1 MTHEELL
8 AYYTTPGIFTTVRG
22 YEAQIDAMPHDIPA
36 IAAAVS
42 GLIVHQALAPAYK
55 VTLSPE
61 QIAQSQLHTA
71 EAMLANATAHNNSPL
86 TETRDPNE
94 RAVGVC
100 RHFATLFVAILRHK
114 GIPARVRA
122 GFADYFGNALHGEH
136 WVGEY
141 WHAEQS
147 RWILIDPT
155 FDDMQRKIFK
165 PDVDTLDVPRDR
177 FLVAGDAWKL
187 CRTGAADP
195 KTFGVAGTENW
206 GLIEV
211 FGEIFQDLAALQKI
225 ELLPWGWYGIATDD
239 ANCDR
244 ETALL
249 DRLAALT
256 SSADAAAMEE
266 LNAIL
271 VAENR
276 IRVPQETIA
285 AVLEREK
292 RVAAV

>member
-1 MTHEELL
+1 MTHDELL
-8 AYYTTPGIFTTVRG
+8 AYDTTPGPFTTVRG
-22 YEAQIDAMPHDIPA
+22 FEAQIDAIPHDIA
-36 IAAAVS
+36 TIAAAVS

-55 VTLSPE
+55 ITLSPE
-61 QIAQSQLHTA
+61 QLAQSQLHTA
-71 EAMLANATAHNNSPL
+71 EAMLANATAHDKRPL
-86 TETRDPNE
+86 TETRDPGE

-100 RHFATLFVAILRHK
+100 RHFATLFVSILRHK

-141 WHAEQS
+141 WHADEG
-147 RWILIDPT
+147 RWILVDPSL
-155 FDDMQRKIFK
+155 DDMQRKIFK

-225 ELLPWGWYGIATDD
+225 ELLPWGWYGLATDD
-239 ANCDR
+239 TNCTR
-244 ETALL
+244 ETTLL
-249 DRLAALT
+249 DVLAEL
-256 SSADAAAMEE
+256 SSRADAQAIDE
-266 LNAIL
+266 LNAML
-271 VAENR
+271 AADAR
-276 IRVPQETIA
+276 IRVPKETIDA
-285 AVLEREK
+285 ILAREHAVH
-292 RVAAV
+292 V

>member
-1 MTHEELL
+1 MTHDELL
-8 AYYTTPGIFTTVRG
+8 AFYTTPGPFTAVRG
-22 YEAQIDAMPHDIPA
+22 FEPQLDAIPDDVPA
-36 IAAAVS
+36 IADAVS

-55 VTLSPE
+55 ITLSPE
-61 QIAQSQLHTA
+61 QLAQSQLHTA
-71 EAMLANATAHNNSPL
+71 EAMVANATAHDKRPL
-86 TETRDPNE
+86 SEARDPNE
-94 RAVGVC
+94 CAVGVC

-114 GIPARVRA
+114 RIPARVRA

-141 WHAEQS
+141 WHADEG
-147 RWILIDPT
+147 RWILVDPT

-165 PDVDTLDVPRDR
+165 PDVDTFDVPRDR

-225 ELLPWGWYGIATDD
+225 ELLPWGWYGLATDD
-239 ANCDR
+239 SNCTR
-244 ETALL
+244 ETTLL
-249 DRLAALT
+249 DRLAEL
-256 SSADAAAMEE
+256 SSRADAEAMRE
-266 LNAIL
+266 LNAML
-271 VAENR
+271 AADDR
-276 IRVPQETIA
+276 IRVPQETIT

-292 RVAAV
+292 PVAV